1 MRILITAGPTREAI
15 DAVRFITNH
24 SSGKMGFAL
33 AEAAQAMG
41 HEVVLIAGPVNLT
54 PPLVYQY
61 IPVVSAAEMAQAVHA
76 NAPSAQVIIMSAAV
90 ADYRPAQPIR
100 GKMKKK
106 SGPLT
111 LELERTEDIL
121 QSLGAAKQ
129 PGQILLGFAAESENL
144 LAYAQD
150 KLIRKNLDFIAANDI
165 SVPDRGFGAEQN
177 EITLLGRDGSCR
189 VLPLQDKKVLASA
202 LLKLILPAGK

>member
-24 SSGKMGFAL
+24 SSGRMGFAL

-41 HEVVLIAGPVNLT
+41 HEVVLIAGPVSIA
-54 PPLVYQY
+54 PPAVFKY
-61 IPVVSAAEMAQAVHA
+61 IPVISAAEMAQAVHT

-90 ADYRPAQPIR
+90 ADYRPVHPVN

-106 SGPLT
+106 TGILSLK
-111 LELERTEDIL
+111 LERTEDIL

-129 PGQILLGFAAESENL
+129 PGQILVGFAAESENL
-144 LAYAQD
+144 LNYAKE

-165 SVPDRGFGAEQN
+165 SLSDRGFGAEKN
-177 EITLLGRDGSCR
+177 EITLLGRDGCCQ
-189 VLPLQDKKVLASA
+189 VLPLQDKKILALA
-202 LLKLILPAGK
+202 LLKLILPAVK